1 MPAQFPYPQQSV
13 LGGPTSA
20 MPGAAPTAPD
30 ATGAEGPAP
39 PEGPVPTE
47 PMAAAGHHMKL
58 AMHHMG
64 RAQHHM
70 GRAGKGG
77 GGKKK

>member
-47 PMAAAGHHMKL
+47 PMAAADHHMQH

-64 RAQHHM
+64 RVKHHLS
-70 GRAGKGG
+70 RAKG